1 MKKLLCLIILLFSFI
16 RSEAQSDH
24 ICPHEKLYVH
34 TDRANYERG
43 DTVRFRAYLMDTRRE
58 ATAYSR
64 YVYAELLAD
73 SQVIS
78 REMVKDDHGVFSGYL
93 SLGDTLRSG
102 NYTLRFYTRYLS
114 SLPAPR
120 YFYRQIIVGGRPFQD
135 YRKESVARMAA
146 SYHVSFFPEGGR
158 LPSGCV
164 SRVAFKALS
173 PDGLGTDVQGFV
185 VNQRGDT
192 VTTLR
197 SVHRGMGFFNLEPV
211 SGDSYT
217 AVCRNREGMEL
228 RFALPEVDPAS
239 AVSLRVDVR
248 KDDFLVRL
256 NSGVSLSPGHSLR
269 VEYRDSILL
278 HAAFSGSRPLRL
290 PRSPLPPGVLRFV
303 LLDGS
308 GVPISGRTAFNQS
321 PSVRADVDFS
331 ARLKEEKGRSFWDVS
346 LGLRDSSGEPLGG
359 TLSVSVT
366 DDRYALQ
373 DTTVNILSSFLL
385 SSDLQGYVEAPSFY
399 FSGDDSRTSYL
410 LDLLMLTQGWVKYSL
425 VPDYGS
431 FPVERSQCVSG
442 KVVSE
447 YSEKKCIA
455 DAVVTLFSF
464 DKKIMRQTT
473 SDASGCFRFDSL
485 SFPRGTHFL
494 LQARKKKGGTDVAL
508 LVDRDSVPSVHS
520 SLPVYADWFRAE
532 MDEPVVSEQS
542 DNDPSPTSANV
553 FQRSST
559 APFSME
565 QYLDEVV
572 VSTKKIEKKKRYAIE
587 SLMAHSDW
595 NKTYHVDEMTLSPYS
610 SVKDLL
616 LHTPG
621 IGWAINPDTREEHY
635 FILRYRQSGIISK
648 PPPPALLLVDGLE
661 SSYSE
666 LMGIP
671 VSMIESVELVKDAAQ
686 MAYIGSKASN
696 GAILISTKSGL
707 GAVGEKA
714 SNFRVIRPM
723 GYQVKR
729 EFYSPFYPVAH
740 GVINNGRNSYKTI
753 YWSPTFQ
760 LNKAASHLKFG
771 NPEQSQLTLVVQG
784 VASNGKLIN
793 LIQTLSKE

>member
-1 MKKLLCLIILLFSFI
+1 M
-16 RSEAQSDH
+16 
-24 ICPHEKLYVH
+24 
-34 TDRANYERG
+34 
-43 DTVRFRAYLMDTRRE
+43 
-58 ATAYSR
+58 
-64 YVYAELLAD
+64 
-73 SQVIS
+73 
-78 REMVKDDHGVFSGYL
+78 
-93 SLGDTLRSG
+93 GDTLRSG
-102 NYTLRFYTRYLS
+102 NYTLRFYTRHLS

-135 YRKESVARMAA
+135 YRKESVTRMAA
-146 SYHVSFFPEGGR
+146 SYRVSFFPEGGR

-228 RFALPEVDPAS
+228 RFPLPPADPS

-256 NSGVSLSPGHSLR
+256 HSGVSPSPGHSLR

-290 PRSPLPPGVLRFV
+290 LRSPLPPGVLRFV

-399 FSGDDSRTSYL
+399 FSSDDSRTSYL

-425 VPDYGS
+425 VPDYGF

-447 YSEKKCIA
+447 YSEKKCIV

-542 DNDPSPTSANV
+542 GNDPSPTSANV
-553 FQRSST
+553 FQRPST

-610 SVKDLL
+610 STKDLL
-616 LHTPG
+616 INTPG
-621 IGWAINPDTREEHY
+621 VGWAVDSNSGDFFYITR
-635 FILRYRQSGIISK
+635 LRAGRSST
-648 PPPPALLLVDGLE
+648 PPPALLMVDGLE
-661 SSYSE
+661 TSYSE
-666 LMGIP
+666 LVGIP
-671 VSMIESVELVKDAAQ
+671 VSIVESIELVKDAAQ

-707 GAVGEKA
+707 GTVGKKA
-714 SNFRVIRPM
+714 SNFRIIRPI

-729 EFYSPFYPVAH
+729 ESYSPSYPVVYGA
-740 GVINNGRNSYKTI
+740 INNGGNSFRTI
-753 YWSPTFQ
+753 YWSPD
-760 LNKAASHLKFG
+760 LLLDKAASHLEFD
-771 NPEQSQLTLVVQG
+771 NPKQGRLTLVVQG
-784 VASNGKLIN
+784 ITPDGKLIN
-793 LIQTLSKE
+793 LTRTLGNE

>member
-1 MKKLLCLIILLFSFI
+1 
-16 RSEAQSDH
+16 
-24 ICPHEKLYVH
+24 
-34 TDRANYERG
+34 
-43 DTVRFRAYLMDTRRE
+43 
-58 ATAYSR
+58 
-64 YVYAELLAD
+64 
-73 SQVIS
+73 
-78 REMVKDDHGVFSGYL
+78 MVKDDHGVFSGYL

-102 NYTLRFYTRYLS
+102 NYTLRFYTRHLS

-135 YRKESVARMAA
+135 YRKESVTRMAA

-197 SVHRGMGFFNLEPV
+197 SVHQGMGFFNLEPV

-228 RFALPEVDPAS
+228 RFPLPPADPS

-256 NSGVSLSPGHSLR
+256 NSGVSPSPGHSLR

-410 LDLLMLTQGWVKYSL
+410 LDLLMLTQGWVKYSF

-485 SFPRGTHFL
+485 SFPRGTHFI

-542 DNDPSPTSANV
+542 GNDPSPTSANV

-559 APFSME
+559 VPFSME

-610 SVKDLL
+610 STKDLL
-616 LHTPG
+616 INTPG
-621 IGWAINPDTREEHY
+621 VGWAVDSNSGDFFYITR
-635 FILRYRQSGIISK
+635 LRAGRSST
-648 PPPPALLLVDGLE
+648 PPPALLMVDGLE
-661 SSYSE
+661 TSYSE
-666 LMGIP
+666 LVGIP
-671 VSMIESVELVKDAAQ
+671 VSIVESIELVKDAAQ

-707 GAVGEKA
+707 GTVGKKA
-714 SNFRVIRPM
+714 SNFRIIRPI

-729 EFYSPFYPVAH
+729 ESYSPSYPVVYGA
-740 GVINNGRNSYKTI
+740 INNGGNSFRTI
-753 YWSPTFQ
+753 YWSPD
-760 LNKAASHLKFG
+760 LLLDKAASHLEFG
-771 NPEQSQLTLVVQG
+771 NPKQGRLTLVVQG
-784 VASNGKLIN
+784 ITPDGKLIN
-793 LIQTLSKE
+793 LTRTLGNE

>member
-24 ICPHEKLYVH
+24 ICPREKLYVH

-102 NYTLRFYTRYLS
+102 NYTLRFYTRHLS

-135 YRKESVARMAA
+135 YRKESVTRMAA
-146 SYHVSFFPEGGR
+146 SYRVSFFPEGGR

-197 SVHRGMGFFNLEPV
+197 SVHRGMGFFNFEPV

-228 RFALPEVDPAS
+228 RFPLPPADPS

-256 NSGVSLSPGHSLR
+256 NSGVSPSPGHSLR

-410 LDLLMLTQGWVKYSL
+410 LDLLMLTQGWVKYRL

-455 DAVVTLFSF
+455 DAVITLFSF

-485 SFPRGTHFL
+485 SFPRGTHFI

-532 MDEPVVSEQS
+532 MDEPVVPEQS
-542 DNDPSPTSANV
+542 DKGDSSTSANV

-572 VSTKKIEKKKRYAIE
+572 VSTKKIKKKKRYAIE

-610 SVKDLL
+610 STKDLL
-616 LHTPG
+616 INTPG
-621 IGWAINPDTREEHY
+621 VGWAVDSNSGDFFYITR
-635 FILRYRQSGIISK
+635 LRAGGSST
-648 PPPPALLLVDGLE
+648 PPPALLMVDGLE
-661 SSYSE
+661 TSYSE
-666 LMGIP
+666 LVGIP
-671 VSMIESVELVKDAAQ
+671 VSIVESIELVKDAAQ

-707 GAVGEKA
+707 GTVGKKA
-714 SNFRVIRPM
+714 SNFRIIRPI

-729 EFYSPFYPVAH
+729 ESYSPSYPVVYGA
-740 GVINNGRNSYKTI
+740 INNGGNSFRTI
-753 YWSPTFQ
+753 YWSPD
-760 LNKAASHLKFG
+760 LLLDKAASHLEFG
-771 NPEQSQLTLVVQG
+771 NPKQGRLTLVVQG
-784 VASNGKLIN
+784 ITPDGKLIN
-793 LIQTLSKE
+793 LTRTLGNE

>member
-1 MKKLLCLIILLFSFI
+1 
-16 RSEAQSDH
+16 
-24 ICPHEKLYVH
+24 
-34 TDRANYERG
+34 
-43 DTVRFRAYLMDTRRE
+43 MDTRRE

-102 NYTLRFYTRYLS
+102 NYTLRFYTRHLS

-135 YRKESVARMAA
+135 YRKESVTRMAA

-228 RFALPEVDPAS
+228 RFPLPPADPS

-290 PRSPLPPGVLRFV
+290 LRSPLPPGVLRFV

-308 GVPISGRTAFNQS
+308 GVPISGRTAFNQG

-425 VPDYGS
+425 VPDYGF

-485 SFPRGTHFL
+485 SFPRGTHFI
-494 LQARKKKGGTDVAL
+494 LQARKKKGGTDVVL

-542 DNDPSPTSANV
+542 GNDPSPTSANV
-553 FQRSST
+553 FQRPST

-610 SVKDLL
+610 STKDLL
-616 LHTPG
+616 INTPG
-621 IGWAINPDTREEHY
+621 VGWAVDSNSGDFFYITR
-635 FILRYRQSGIISK
+635 LRAGRSST
-648 PPPPALLLVDGLE
+648 PPPALLMVDGLE
-661 SSYSE
+661 TSYSE
-666 LMGIP
+666 LVGIP
-671 VSMIESVELVKDAAQ
+671 VSIVESIELVKDAAQ

-707 GAVGEKA
+707 GTVGKKA
-714 SNFRVIRPM
+714 SNFRIIRPI

-729 EFYSPFYPVAH
+729 ESYSPSYPVVYGA
-740 GVINNGRNSYKTI
+740 INNGGNSFRTI
-753 YWSPTFQ
+753 YWSPD
-760 LNKAASHLKFG
+760 LLLDKAASHLEFG
-771 NPEQSQLTLVVQG
+771 NPKQGRLTLVVQG
-784 VASNGKLIN
+784 ITPDGKLIN
-793 LIQTLSKE
+793 LTRTLGNE

>member
-135 YRKESVARMAA
+135 YRKESVTRMAA

-228 RFALPEVDPAS
+228 RFPLPPADPS

-278 HAAFSGSRPLRL
+278 HAAFSGSRPLRFL
-290 PRSPLPPGVLRFV
+290 RSPLPPGVLRFV

-346 LGLRDSSGEPLGG
+346 LGLRDSLGEPLGG

-373 DTTVNILSSFLL
+373 DTTVNILSAFLL

-399 FSGDDSRTSYL
+399 FSSDDSRTSYL

-425 VPDYGS
+425 VPDRGS

-447 YSEKKCIA
+447 YSERS
-455 DAVVTLFSF
+455 VSL
-464 DKKIMRQTT
+464 MRL
-473 SDASGCFRFDSL
+473 SLYSL
-485 SFPRGTHFL
+485 SIKRLCVRRRVMLRAVSVSTVFPSPGVRISFFRRVRKREVQMWRCWSIGIPFL
-494 LQARKKKGGTDVAL
+494 LYIL
-508 LVDRDSVPSVHS
+508 LFPFMRIGFVQRWMNRLFPNN
-520 SLPVYADWFRAE
+520 PVMILLR
-532 MDEPVVSEQS
+532 PVRMCF
-542 DNDPSPTSANV
+542 N
-553 FQRSST
+553 
-559 APFSME
+559 
-565 QYLDEVV
+565 
-572 VSTKKIEKKKRYAIE
+572 
-587 SLMAHSDW
+587 
-595 NKTYHVDEMTLSPYS
+595 
-610 SVKDLL
+610 DLL
-616 LHTPG
+616 
-621 IGWAINPDTREEHY
+621 
-635 FILRYRQSGIISK
+635 
-648 PPPPALLLVDGLE
+648 PPLFPW
-661 SSYSE
+661 
-666 LMGIP
+666 
-671 VSMIESVELVKDAAQ
+671 
-686 MAYIGSKASN
+686 SN
-696 GAILISTKSGL
+696 I
-707 GAVGEKA
+707 
-714 SNFRVIRPM
+714 
-723 GYQVKR
+723 
-729 EFYSPFYPVAH
+729 
-740 GVINNGRNSYKTI
+740 
-753 YWSPTFQ
+753 
-760 LNKAASHLKFG
+760 
-771 NPEQSQLTLVVQG
+771 
-784 VASNGKLIN
+784 
-793 LIQTLSKE
+793 

>member
-1 MKKLLCLIILLFSFI
+1 
-16 RSEAQSDH
+16 
-24 ICPHEKLYVH
+24 
-34 TDRANYERG
+34 
-43 DTVRFRAYLMDTRRE
+43 MDTRRE

-102 NYTLRFYTRYLS
+102 NYTLRFYTRHLS

-135 YRKESVARMAA
+135 YRKESVTRMAA

-164 SRVAFKALS
+164 SRVGFKALS

-228 RFALPEVDPAS
+228 RFPLPPADPS

-256 NSGVSLSPGHSLR
+256 NSGVSPSPGHSLR

-455 DAVVTLFSF
+455 DAVITLFSF

-485 SFPRGTHFL
+485 SFPRGTHFI

-532 MDEPVVSEQS
+532 MDEPVVPEQS
-542 DNDPSPTSANV
+542 DKGDSPTSANV

-559 APFSME
+559 VPFSME

-572 VSTKKIEKKKRYAIE
+572 VSTKKIKKKKRYAIE

-610 SVKDLL
+610 STKDLL
-616 LHTPG
+616 INTPG
-621 IGWAINPDTREEHY
+621 VGWAVDSNSGDFFYITR
-635 FILRYRQSGIISK
+635 LRAGGSST
-648 PPPPALLLVDGLE
+648 PPPALLMVDGLE
-661 SSYSE
+661 TSYSE
-666 LMGIP
+666 LVGIP
-671 VSMIESVELVKDAAQ
+671 VSIVESIELVKDAAQ

-707 GAVGEKA
+707 GTVGKKA
-714 SNFRVIRPM
+714 SNFRIIRPI

-729 EFYSPFYPVAH
+729 ESYSPSYPVVYGA
-740 GVINNGRNSYKTI
+740 INNGGNSFRTI
-753 YWSPTFQ
+753 YWSPD
-760 LNKAASHLKFG
+760 LLLDKAASHLEFG
-771 NPEQSQLTLVVQG
+771 NPKQGRLTLVVQG
-784 VASNGKLIN
+784 ITPDGKLIN
-793 LIQTLSKE
+793 LTRTLGNE

>member
-102 NYTLRFYTRYLS
+102 NYTLRFYTRHLS

-256 NSGVSLSPGHSLR
+256 NSGVSPSPGHSLR

-455 DAVVTLFSF
+455 DAVITLFSF

-485 SFPRGTHFL
+485 SFPRGTHFI

-542 DNDPSPTSANV
+542 GNDPSPTSANV

-559 APFSME
+559 VPFSME

-572 VSTKKIEKKKRYAIE
+572 VSTKKIEKKKQYAIE

>member
-1 MKKLLCLIILLFSFI
+1 MKKLLCLIIILFSFI
-16 RSEAQSDH
+16 RSEDQSEH

-102 NYTLRFYTRYLS
+102 NYTLRFYTRHLS

-135 YRKESVARMAA
+135 YRKESVTRMAA

-228 RFALPEVDPAS
+228 RFPLPPADPS

-308 GVPISGRTAFNQS
+308 GVPISGRTAFNQG

-410 LDLLMLTQGWVKYSL
+410 LDLLMLTQGWVKYSF

-485 SFPRGTHFL
+485 SFPRGTHFI

-542 DNDPSPTSANV
+542 GNDPSPTSANV

-610 SVKDLL
+610 STKDLL
-616 LHTPG
+616 INTPG
-621 IGWAINPDTREEHY
+621 VGWAVDSNSGDFFYITR
-635 FILRYRQSGIISK
+635 LRAGGSST
-648 PPPPALLLVDGLE
+648 PPPALLMVDGLE
-661 SSYSE
+661 TSYSE
-666 LMGIP
+666 LVGIP
-671 VSMIESVELVKDAAQ
+671 VSIVESIELVKDAAQ

-707 GAVGEKA
+707 GTVGKKA
-714 SNFRVIRPM
+714 SNFRIIRPI

-729 EFYSPFYPVAH
+729 ESYSPSYPVVYGA
-740 GVINNGRNSYKTI
+740 INNGGNSFRTL
-753 YWSPTFQ
+753 YWSPD
-760 LNKAASHLKFG
+760 LLLDKAASHLEFG
-771 NPEQSQLTLVVQG
+771 NPKQGRLTLVVQG
-784 VASNGKLIN
+784 ITPDGKLIN
-793 LIQTLSKE
+793 LTRTLGNE

>member
-1 MKKLLCLIILLFSFI
+1 
-16 RSEAQSDH
+16 
-24 ICPHEKLYVH
+24 
-34 TDRANYERG
+34 
-43 DTVRFRAYLMDTRRE
+43 
-58 ATAYSR
+58 
-64 YVYAELLAD
+64 
-73 SQVIS
+73 
-78 REMVKDDHGVFSGYL
+78 MVKDDHGVFSGYL

-102 NYTLRFYTRYLS
+102 NYTLRFYTRHLS

-120 YFYRQIIVGGRPFQD
+120 YFYRQIIVGGRSFQD
-135 YRKESVARMAA
+135 YRKESVTRMAA

-217 AVCRNREGMEL
+217 AVCRNHEGMEL
-228 RFALPEVDPAS
+228 RFPLPPADPS

-256 NSGVSLSPGHSLR
+256 NSGVSPSPGHSLR

-425 VPDYGS
+425 VPDYGF

-447 YSEKKCIA
+447 YSEKKCIV

-542 DNDPSPTSANV
+542 GNDPSPTSANV
-553 FQRSST
+553 FQRPST

-572 VSTKKIEKKKRYAIE
+572 VSTKKIEKKKQYAIE

-610 SVKDLL
+610 STKDLL
-616 LHTPG
+616 INTPG
-621 IGWAINPDTREEHY
+621 VGWAVDSNSGDFFYITR
-635 FILRYRQSGIISK
+635 LRAGRSST
-648 PPPPALLLVDGLE
+648 PPPALLMVDGLE
-661 SSYSE
+661 TSYSE
-666 LMGIP
+666 LVGIP
-671 VSMIESVELVKDAAQ
+671 VSIVESIELVKDAAQ

-707 GAVGEKA
+707 GTVGKKA
-714 SNFRVIRPM
+714 SNFRIIRPI

-729 EFYSPFYPVAH
+729 ESYSPSYPVVYGA
-740 GVINNGRNSYKTI
+740 INNGGNSFRTI
-753 YWSPTFQ
+753 YWSPA
-760 LNKAASHLKFG
+760 LLLDKAASHLEFG
-771 NPEQSQLTLVVQG
+771 NPKQGRLTLVVQG
-784 VASNGKLIN
+784 ITPDGKLIN
-793 LIQTLSKE
+793 LTRTLGNE

>member
-1 MKKLLCLIILLFSFI
+1 M
-16 RSEAQSDH
+16 
-24 ICPHEKLYVH
+24 
-34 TDRANYERG
+34 
-43 DTVRFRAYLMDTRRE
+43 
-58 ATAYSR
+58 
-64 YVYAELLAD
+64 
-73 SQVIS
+73 
-78 REMVKDDHGVFSGYL
+78 
-93 SLGDTLRSG
+93 GDTLRSG
-102 NYTLRFYTRYLS
+102 NYTLRFYTRHLS

-135 YRKESVARMAA
+135 YRKESVTRMAA

-228 RFALPEVDPAS
+228 RFPLPPADPS

-256 NSGVSLSPGHSLR
+256 NSGVSPSPGHSLR

-464 DKKIMRQTT
+464 DKKIMCQTT

-494 LQARKKKGGTDVAL
+494 LQARKKKGGGSAKSIILFL
-508 LVDRDSVPSVHS
+508 LVGIIALIQLKITRKREVQMWRCWSIGIPFLLYILLFPFMRIGFVQRWMNRLFPNNPTMI
-520 SLPVYADWFRAE
+520 LLRPVRMCF
-532 MDEPVVSEQS
+532 
-542 DNDPSPTSANV
+542 N
-553 FQRSST
+553 
-559 APFSME
+559 
-565 QYLDEVV
+565 
-572 VSTKKIEKKKRYAIE
+572 
-587 SLMAHSDW
+587 
-595 NKTYHVDEMTLSPYS
+595 
-610 SVKDLL
+610 DLL
-616 LHTPG
+616 
-621 IGWAINPDTREEHY
+621 
-635 FILRYRQSGIISK
+635 
-648 PPPPALLLVDGLE
+648 PPLFPW
-661 SSYSE
+661 
-666 LMGIP
+666 
-671 VSMIESVELVKDAAQ
+671 
-686 MAYIGSKASN
+686 SN
-696 GAILISTKSGL
+696 I
-707 GAVGEKA
+707 
-714 SNFRVIRPM
+714 
-723 GYQVKR
+723 
-729 EFYSPFYPVAH
+729 
-740 GVINNGRNSYKTI
+740 
-753 YWSPTFQ
+753 
-760 LNKAASHLKFG
+760 
-771 NPEQSQLTLVVQG
+771 
-784 VASNGKLIN
+784 
-793 LIQTLSKE
+793 

>member
-1 MKKLLCLIILLFSFI
+1 
-16 RSEAQSDH
+16 
-24 ICPHEKLYVH
+24 
-34 TDRANYERG
+34 
-43 DTVRFRAYLMDTRRE
+43 
-58 ATAYSR
+58 
-64 YVYAELLAD
+64 
-73 SQVIS
+73 
-78 REMVKDDHGVFSGYL
+78 MVKDDHGVFSGYL

-135 YRKESVARMAA
+135 YRKESVTRMAA

-228 RFALPEVDPAS
+228 RFPLPPADPS

-256 NSGVSLSPGHSLR
+256 NSGVSPSPGHSLR

-410 LDLLMLTQGWVKYSL
+410 LDLLMLTQGWVKYSF

-485 SFPRGTHFL
+485 SFPRGTHFI

-542 DNDPSPTSANV
+542 GNDPSPTSANV

-572 VSTKKIEKKKRYAIE
+572 VSTKKIKKKKRYAIE

-610 SVKDLL
+610 STKDLL
-616 LHTPG
+616 INTPG
-621 IGWAINPDTREEHY
+621 VGWAVDSNSGDFFYITR
-635 FILRYRQSGIISK
+635 LRAGRSST
-648 PPPPALLLVDGLE
+648 PPPALLMVDGLE
-661 SSYSE
+661 TSYSE
-666 LMGIP
+666 LVGIP
-671 VSMIESVELVKDAAQ
+671 VSIVESIELVKDAAQ

-707 GAVGEKA
+707 GTVGKKA
-714 SNFRVIRPM
+714 SNFRIIRPI

-729 EFYSPFYPVAH
+729 ESYSPSYPVVYGA
-740 GVINNGRNSYKTI
+740 INNGGNSFRTI
-753 YWSPTFQ
+753 YWSPD
-760 LNKAASHLKFG
+760 LLLDKAASHLEFG
-771 NPEQSQLTLVVQG
+771 NPKQGRLTLVVQG
-784 VASNGKLIN
+784 ITPDGKLIN
-793 LIQTLSKE
+793 LTRTLGNE

>member
-1 MKKLLCLIILLFSFI
+1 MKELLILIALFFSFI
-16 RSEAQSDH
+16 RLSAQSDS
-24 ICPHEKLYVH
+24 IWPHEKLYVH

-43 DTVRFRAYLMDTRRE
+43 DTVRFRAYLMDTRLE

-78 REMVKDDHGVFSGYL
+78 REMVKDDHGVFSGYI

-102 NYTLRFYTRYLS
+102 NYTLRFYTRHLS
-114 SLPAPR
+114 SLPDLR

-135 YRKESVARMAA
+135 YRKESVTRMAA
-146 SYHVSFFPEGGR
+146 SYHVSFFPEGGH

-173 PDGLGTDVQGFV
+173 SDGLGTDVQGFV
-185 VNQRGDT
+185 LNQRGDT
-192 VTTLR
+192 VTTLS
-197 SVHRGMGFFNLEPV
+197 SVHRGMGFFNLEPIPD
-211 SGDSYT
+211 DSYT
-217 AVCRNREGMEL
+217 AVCRNREGKEL
-228 RFALPEVDPAS
+228 RFALPKVEPAS
-239 AVSLRVDVR
+239 AVALRVDIR
-248 KDDFLVRL
+248 KDDFWVRL
-256 NSGVSLSPGHSLR
+256 NSGTVVSSGYSLR
-269 VEYRDSILL
+269 VEYRDSVLL
-278 HAAFSGSRPLRL
+278 HAAFSGSTPLRV

-399 FSGDDSRTSYL
+399 FSSDDSRTSYL

-425 VPDYGS
+425 VPDYGF

-485 SFPRGTHFL
+485 SFPRGTHFI

-610 SVKDLL
+610 STKDLL
-616 LHTPG
+616 INTPG
-621 IGWAINPDTREEHY
+621 VGWAVDSNSGDFFYITR
-635 FILRYRQSGIISK
+635 LRAGRSST
-648 PPPPALLLVDGLE
+648 PPPALLMVDGLE
-661 SSYSE
+661 TSYSE
-666 LMGIP
+666 LVGIP
-671 VSMIESVELVKDAAQ
+671 VSIVESIELVKDAAQ

-707 GAVGEKA
+707 GTVGKKA
-714 SNFRVIRPM
+714 SNFRIIRPI

-729 EFYSPFYPVAH
+729 ESYSPSYPVVYGA
-740 GVINNGRNSYKTI
+740 INNGGNSFRTI
-753 YWSPTFQ
+753 YWSPD
-760 LNKAASHLKFG
+760 LLLDKAASHLEFG
-771 NPEQSQLTLVVQG
+771 NPKQGRLTLVVQG
-784 VASNGKLIN
+784 ITPDGKLIN
-793 LIQTLSKE
+793 LTRTLGNE

>member
-1 MKKLLCLIILLFSFI
+1 
-16 RSEAQSDH
+16 
-24 ICPHEKLYVH
+24 
-34 TDRANYERG
+34 
-43 DTVRFRAYLMDTRRE
+43 MDTRRE

-102 NYTLRFYTRYLS
+102 NYTLRFYTRHLS

-135 YRKESVARMAA
+135 YRKESVTRMAA

-228 RFALPEVDPAS
+228 RFPLPPADPS

-485 SFPRGTHFL
+485 SFPRGTHFI

-610 SVKDLL
+610 STKDLL
-616 LHTPG
+616 INTPG
-621 IGWAINPDTREEHY
+621 VGWAVDSNSGDFFYITR
-635 FILRYRQSGIISK
+635 LRAGRSST
-648 PPPPALLLVDGLE
+648 PPPALLMVDGLE
-661 SSYSE
+661 TSYSE
-666 LMGIP
+666 LVGIP
-671 VSMIESVELVKDAAQ
+671 VSIVESIELVKDAAQ

-707 GAVGEKA
+707 GTVGKKA
-714 SNFRVIRPM
+714 SNFRIIRPI

-729 EFYSPFYPVAH
+729 ESYSPSYPVVYGA
-740 GVINNGRNSYKTI
+740 INNGGNSFRTI
-753 YWSPTFQ
+753 YWSPD
-760 LNKAASHLKFG
+760 LLLDKAASHLEFG
-771 NPEQSQLTLVVQG
+771 NPKQGRLTLVVQG
-784 VASNGKLIN
+784 ITPDGKLIN
-793 LIQTLSKE
+793 LTRTLGNE

>member
-24 ICPHEKLYVH
+24 IWPHEKLYVH

-64 YVYAELLAD
+64 YVYADLLAD

-102 NYTLRFYTRYLS
+102 NYTLRFYTRHLS

-135 YRKESVARMAA
+135 YRKESVTRMAA

-228 RFALPEVDPAS
+228 RFPLPPADPS

-256 NSGVSLSPGHSLR
+256 NSGVSLSPGYSLR

-346 LGLRDSSGEPLGG
+346 LGLRDSSGEPLSG

-373 DTTVNILSSFLL
+373 DITVNILSSFLL

-431 FPVERSQCVSG
+431 FPVERSQCISG

-485 SFPRGTHFL
+485 SFPRGTHFI

-542 DNDPSPTSANV
+542 GNDPSPTSANV
-553 FQRSST
+553 FQHSST
-559 APFSME
+559 DSFSME

-610 SVKDLL
+610 STKDLL
-616 LHTPG
+616 INTPG
-621 IGWAINPDTREEHY
+621 VGWVVDSNSGEEFFYITRIRTGMSDTP
-635 FILRYRQSGIISK
+635 F
-648 PPPPALLLVDGLE
+648 PALLMVDGLE
-661 SSYSE
+661 TSYSE
-666 LMGIP
+666 LVGIP
-671 VSMIESVELVKDAAQ
+671 VSIVESVELVKDAAQ

-707 GAVGEKA
+707 GTVGKKA
-714 SNFRVIRPM
+714 SNFRIIRPM

-729 EFYSPFYPVAH
+729 ESYSPSYPIVHSA
-740 GVINNGRNSYKTI
+740 INDGGNSFRTI
-753 YWSPTFQ
+753 YWSPD
-760 LNKAASHLKFG
+760 LLLDKAVSHLEFG
-771 NPEQSQLTLVVQG
+771 NPKQGRLTLVVQG
-784 VASNGKLIN
+784 ITSDGKLIN
-793 LIQTLSKE
+793 LTRTLGHE

>member
-1 MKKLLCLIILLFSFI
+1 MITVSF
-16 RSEAQSDH
+16 
-24 ICPHEKLYVH
+24 P
-34 TDRANYERG
+34 
-43 DTVRFRAYLMDTRRE
+43 
-58 ATAYSR
+58 
-64 YVYAELLAD
+64 
-73 SQVIS
+73 
-78 REMVKDDHGVFSGYL
+78 GYL

-135 YRKESVARMAA
+135 YRKESVTRMAA

-164 SRVAFKALS
+164 SRIAFKALS

-228 RFALPEVDPAS
+228 RFPLPPADPS

-290 PRSPLPPGVLRFV
+290 LRSPLPPGVLRFV

-399 FSGDDSRTSYL
+399 FSSDDSRTSYL

-425 VPDYGS
+425 VPDRGS

-485 SFPRGTHFL
+485 SFPRGTHFI

-542 DNDPSPTSANV
+542 GNDPSPTSANV
-553 FQRSST
+553 FQRPST

-610 SVKDLL
+610 STKDLL
-616 LHTPG
+616 INTPG
-621 IGWAINPDTREEHY
+621 VGWAVDSNSGDFFYITR
-635 FILRYRQSGIISK
+635 LRAGRSST
-648 PPPPALLLVDGLE
+648 PPPALLMVDGLE
-661 SSYSE
+661 TSYSE
-666 LMGIP
+666 LVGIP
-671 VSMIESVELVKDAAQ
+671 VSIVESIELVKDAAQ

-707 GAVGEKA
+707 GTVGKKA
-714 SNFRVIRPM
+714 SNFRIIRPI

-729 EFYSPFYPVAH
+729 ESYSPSYPVVYGA
-740 GVINNGRNSYKTI
+740 INNGGNSFRTI
-753 YWSPTFQ
+753 YWSPD
-760 LNKAASHLKFG
+760 LLLDKAASHLEFG
-771 NPEQSQLTLVVQG
+771 NPKQGRLTLVVQG
-784 VASNGKLIN
+784 ITPDGKLIN
-793 LIQTLSKE
+793 LTRTLGNE

>member
-1 MKKLLCLIILLFSFI
+1 
-16 RSEAQSDH
+16 
-24 ICPHEKLYVH
+24 
-34 TDRANYERG
+34 
-43 DTVRFRAYLMDTRRE
+43 
-58 ATAYSR
+58 
-64 YVYAELLAD
+64 
-73 SQVIS
+73 
-78 REMVKDDHGVFSGYL
+78 MVKDDHGVFSGYL

-102 NYTLRFYTRYLS
+102 NYTLRFYTRHLS

-135 YRKESVARMAA
+135 YRKESVTRMAA

-217 AVCRNREGMEL
+217 AVCRNREAMEL
-228 RFALPEVDPAS
+228 RFPLPPADPS

-256 NSGVSLSPGHSLR
+256 NSGVSPSPGHSLR

-308 GVPISGRTAFNQS
+308 GVPISGRTAFNQG

-425 VPDYGS
+425 VPDYGF

-447 YSEKKCIA
+447 YSEKKCIV

-485 SFPRGTHFL
+485 SFPRGTHFI

-542 DNDPSPTSANV
+542 GNDPSPTSANV

-610 SVKDLL
+610 STKDLL
-616 LHTPG
+616 INTPG
-621 IGWAINPDTREEHY
+621 VGWAVDSNSGDFFYITR
-635 FILRYRQSGIISK
+635 LRAGRSST
-648 PPPPALLLVDGLE
+648 PPPALLMVDGLE
-661 SSYSE
+661 TSYSE
-666 LMGIP
+666 LVGIP
-671 VSMIESVELVKDAAQ
+671 VSIVESIELVKDAAQ

-707 GAVGEKA
+707 GTVGKKA
-714 SNFRVIRPM
+714 SNFRIIRPI

-729 EFYSPFYPVAH
+729 ESYSPSYPVVYGA
-740 GVINNGRNSYKTI
+740 INNGGNSFRTI
-753 YWSPTFQ
+753 YWSPD
-760 LNKAASHLKFG
+760 LLLDKAASHLEFG
-771 NPEQSQLTLVVQG
+771 NPKQGRLTLVVQG
-784 VASNGKLIN
+784 ITPDGKLIN
-793 LIQTLSKE
+793 LTRTLGNE

>member
-102 NYTLRFYTRYLS
+102 NYTLRFYTRHLS

-135 YRKESVARMAA
+135 YRKESVTRMAA

-228 RFALPEVDPAS
+228 RFPLPPADPS

-308 GVPISGRTAFNQS
+308 GVPISGRTAFNQG

-410 LDLLMLTQGWVKYSL
+410 LDLLMLTQGWVKYSF

-442 KVVSE
+442 KVVSNIRKR
-447 YSEKKCIA
+447 S
-455 DAVVTLFSF
+455 VSL
-464 DKKIMRQTT
+464 MRL
-473 SDASGCFRFDSL
+473 SLYSL
-485 SFPRGTHFL
+485 SIKRLCVRRRVMLRAVSVSTVFPSPGVRISFFRRVRKREVQMWRCWSIGIPFL
-494 LQARKKKGGTDVAL
+494 LYIL
-508 LVDRDSVPSVHS
+508 LFPFMRIGFVQRWMNRLFPNNPTRVI
-520 SLPVYADWFRAE
+520 FRQVR
-532 MDEPVVSEQS
+532 MCF
-542 DNDPSPTSANV
+542 N
-553 FQRSST
+553 
-559 APFSME
+559 
-565 QYLDEVV
+565 
-572 VSTKKIEKKKRYAIE
+572 
-587 SLMAHSDW
+587 
-595 NKTYHVDEMTLSPYS
+595 
-610 SVKDLL
+610 DLL
-616 LHTPG
+616 
-621 IGWAINPDTREEHY
+621 
-635 FILRYRQSGIISK
+635 
-648 PPPPALLLVDGLE
+648 PPLFPW
-661 SSYSE
+661 
-666 LMGIP
+666 
-671 VSMIESVELVKDAAQ
+671 
-686 MAYIGSKASN
+686 SN
-696 GAILISTKSGL
+696 I
-707 GAVGEKA
+707 
-714 SNFRVIRPM
+714 
-723 GYQVKR
+723 
-729 EFYSPFYPVAH
+729 
-740 GVINNGRNSYKTI
+740 
-753 YWSPTFQ
+753 
-760 LNKAASHLKFG
+760 
-771 NPEQSQLTLVVQG
+771 
-784 VASNGKLIN
+784 
-793 LIQTLSKE
+793 

>member
-102 NYTLRFYTRYLS
+102 NYTLRFYTRHLS

-135 YRKESVARMAA
+135 YRKESVTRMAA

-228 RFALPEVDPAS
+228 RFPLPPADPS

-256 NSGVSLSPGHSLR
+256 NSGVSPSPGHSLR

-410 LDLLMLTQGWVKYSL
+410 LDLLMLTQGWVKYSF

-485 SFPRGTHFL
+485 SFPRGTHFI

-542 DNDPSPTSANV
+542 GNDPSPTSANV

-559 APFSME
+559 VPFSME

-572 VSTKKIEKKKRYAIE
+572 VSTKKIEKKKQYAIE

-610 SVKDLL
+610 STKDLL
-616 LHTPG
+616 INTPG
-621 IGWAINPDTREEHY
+621 VGWAVDSNSGDFFYITR
-635 FILRYRQSGIISK
+635 LRAGRSST
-648 PPPPALLLVDGLE
+648 PPPALLMVDGLE
-661 SSYSE
+661 TSYSE
-666 LMGIP
+666 LVGIP
-671 VSMIESVELVKDAAQ
+671 VSIVESIELVKDAAQ

-707 GAVGEKA
+707 GTVGKKA
-714 SNFRVIRPM
+714 SNFRIIRPI

-729 EFYSPFYPVAH
+729 ESYSPSYPVVYGA
-740 GVINNGRNSYKTI
+740 INNGGNSFRTI
-753 YWSPTFQ
+753 YWSPD
-760 LNKAASHLKFG
+760 LLLDKAASHLEFG
-771 NPEQSQLTLVVQG
+771 NPKQGRLTLVVQG
-784 VASNGKLIN
+784 ITPDGKLIN
-793 LIQTLSKE
+793 LTRTLGNE

>member
-1 MKKLLCLIILLFSFI
+1 
-16 RSEAQSDH
+16 
-24 ICPHEKLYVH
+24 
-34 TDRANYERG
+34 
-43 DTVRFRAYLMDTRRE
+43 
-58 ATAYSR
+58 
-64 YVYAELLAD
+64 
-73 SQVIS
+73 
-78 REMVKDDHGVFSGYL
+78 MVKDDHGVFSGYL

-135 YRKESVARMAA
+135 YRKESVTRMAA

-228 RFALPEVDPAS
+228 RFPLPPADPS

-425 VPDYGS
+425 VPDYGF

-485 SFPRGTHFL
+485 SFPRGTHFI

-532 MDEPVVSEQS
+532 MDEPVVPEQS
-542 DNDPSPTSANV
+542 GNDPSPTSANV

-572 VSTKKIEKKKRYAIE
+572 VSTKKIKKKKRYAIE

-610 SVKDLL
+610 STKDLL
-616 LHTPG
+616 INTPG
-621 IGWAINPDTREEHY
+621 VGWAVDSNSGDFFYITR
-635 FILRYRQSGIISK
+635 LRAGGSST
-648 PPPPALLLVDGLE
+648 PPPALLMVDGLE
-661 SSYSE
+661 TSYSE
-666 LMGIP
+666 LVGIP
-671 VSMIESVELVKDAAQ
+671 VSIVESIELVKDAAQ

-707 GAVGEKA
+707 GTVGKKA
-714 SNFRVIRPM
+714 SNFRIIRPI

-729 EFYSPFYPVAH
+729 ESYSPSYPVVYGA
-740 GVINNGRNSYKTI
+740 INNGGNSFRTI
-753 YWSPTFQ
+753 YWSPD
-760 LNKAASHLKFG
+760 LLLDKAASHLEFG
-771 NPEQSQLTLVVQG
+771 NPKQGRLTLVVQG
-784 VASNGKLIN
+784 ITPDGKLIN
-793 LIQTLSKE
+793 LTRTLGNE

>member
-1 MKKLLCLIILLFSFI
+1 
-16 RSEAQSDH
+16 
-24 ICPHEKLYVH
+24 
-34 TDRANYERG
+34 
-43 DTVRFRAYLMDTRRE
+43 
-58 ATAYSR
+58 
-64 YVYAELLAD
+64 
-73 SQVIS
+73 
-78 REMVKDDHGVFSGYL
+78 MVKDDHGVFSGYL

-135 YRKESVARMAA
+135 YRKESVTRMAA

-164 SRVAFKALS
+164 SRIAFKALS

-228 RFALPEVDPAS
+228 RFPLPPADPS

-290 PRSPLPPGVLRFV
+290 LRSPLPPGVLRFV

-399 FSGDDSRTSYL
+399 FSSDDSRTSYL

-447 YSEKKCIA
+447 YSEKKCIV

-485 SFPRGTHFL
+485 SFPRGTHFI

-542 DNDPSPTSANV
+542 GNDPSPTSANV
-553 FQRSST
+553 FQRPST

-610 SVKDLL
+610 STKDLL
-616 LHTPG
+616 INTPG
-621 IGWAINPDTREEHY
+621 VGWAVDSNSGDFFYITR
-635 FILRYRQSGIISK
+635 LRAGRSST
-648 PPPPALLLVDGLE
+648 PPPALLMVDGLE
-661 SSYSE
+661 TSYSE
-666 LMGIP
+666 LVGIP
-671 VSMIESVELVKDAAQ
+671 VSIVESIELVKDAAQ

-707 GAVGEKA
+707 GTVGKKA
-714 SNFRVIRPM
+714 SNFRIIRPI

-729 EFYSPFYPVAH
+729 ESYSPSYPVVYGA
-740 GVINNGRNSYKTI
+740 INNGGNSFRTI
-753 YWSPTFQ
+753 YWSPD
-760 LNKAASHLKFG
+760 LLLDKAASHLEFG
-771 NPEQSQLTLVVQG
+771 NPKQGRLTLVVQG
-784 VASNGKLIN
+784 ITPDRKLIN
-793 LIQTLSKE
+793 LTRTLGNE

>member
-1 MKKLLCLIILLFSFI
+1 
-16 RSEAQSDH
+16 
-24 ICPHEKLYVH
+24 
-34 TDRANYERG
+34 
-43 DTVRFRAYLMDTRRE
+43 MDTRRE

-102 NYTLRFYTRYLS
+102 NYTLRFYTRHLS

-135 YRKESVARMAA
+135 YRKESVTRMAA

-228 RFALPEVDPAS
+228 RFPLPPADPS

-308 GVPISGRTAFNQS
+308 GVPISGRTAFNQG

-425 VPDYGS
+425 VPDYGF

-485 SFPRGTHFL
+485 SFPRGTHFI
-494 LQARKKKGGTDVAL
+494 LQARKKKGGTDVML

-542 DNDPSPTSANV
+542 GNDPSPTSANV
-553 FQRSST
+553 FQRPST

-610 SVKDLL
+610 STKDLL
-616 LHTPG
+616 INTPG
-621 IGWAINPDTREEHY
+621 VGWAVDSNSGDFFYITR
-635 FILRYRQSGIISK
+635 LRAGRSST
-648 PPPPALLLVDGLE
+648 PPPALLMVDGLE
-661 SSYSE
+661 TSYSE
-666 LMGIP
+666 LVGIP
-671 VSMIESVELVKDAAQ
+671 VSIVESIELVKDAAQ

-707 GAVGEKA
+707 GTVGKKA
-714 SNFRVIRPM
+714 SNFRIIRPI

-729 EFYSPFYPVAH
+729 ESYSPSYPVVYGA
-740 GVINNGRNSYKTI
+740 INNGGNSFRTI
-753 YWSPTFQ
+753 YWSPD
-760 LNKAASHLKFG
+760 LLLDKAASHLEFG
-771 NPEQSQLTLVVQG
+771 NPKQGRLTLVVQG
-784 VASNGKLIN
+784 ITPDGKLIN
-793 LIQTLSKE
+793 LTRTLGNE

>member
-1 MKKLLCLIILLFSFI
+1 
-16 RSEAQSDH
+16 
-24 ICPHEKLYVH
+24 
-34 TDRANYERG
+34 
-43 DTVRFRAYLMDTRRE
+43 MDTRRE

-102 NYTLRFYTRYLS
+102 NYTLRFYTRHLS

-135 YRKESVARMAA
+135 YRKESVTRMAA

-228 RFALPEVDPAS
+228 RFPLPPADPS

-256 NSGVSLSPGHSLR
+256 NSGVSPSPGHSLR

-464 DKKIMRQTT
+464 DKKIMCQTT

-553 FQRSST
+553 FQRPST

-610 SVKDLL
+610 STKDLL
-616 LHTPG
+616 INTPG
-621 IGWAINPDTREEHY
+621 VGWAVDSNSGDFFYITR
-635 FILRYRQSGIISK
+635 LRAGGSST
-648 PPPPALLLVDGLE
+648 PPPALLMVDGLE
-661 SSYSE
+661 TSYSE
-666 LMGIP
+666 LVGIP
-671 VSMIESVELVKDAAQ
+671 VSIVESIELVKDAAQ

-707 GAVGEKA
+707 GTVGKKA
-714 SNFRVIRPM
+714 SNFRIIRPI

-729 EFYSPFYPVAH
+729 ESYLPSYPVVYGA
-740 GVINNGRNSYKTI
+740 INNGGNSFRTI
-753 YWSPTFQ
+753 YWSPD
-760 LNKAASHLKFG
+760 LLLDKAASHLEFG
-771 NPEQSQLTLVVQG
+771 NPKQGRLTLVVQG
-784 VASNGKLIN
+784 ITPDGKLIN
-793 LIQTLSKE
+793 LTRTLGNE

>member
-1 MKKLLCLIILLFSFI
+1 
-16 RSEAQSDH
+16 
-24 ICPHEKLYVH
+24 
-34 TDRANYERG
+34 
-43 DTVRFRAYLMDTRRE
+43 MDTRHE

-102 NYTLRFYTRYLS
+102 NYTLRFYTRHLS

-135 YRKESVARMAA
+135 YRKESVTRMAA

-228 RFALPEVDPAS
+228 RFPLPPADPS

-485 SFPRGTHFL
+485 SFPRGTHFI

-542 DNDPSPTSANV
+542 GNDPSPTSANV

-610 SVKDLL
+610 STKDLL
-616 LHTPG
+616 INTPG
-621 IGWAINPDTREEHY
+621 VGWAVDSNSGDFFYITR
-635 FILRYRQSGIISK
+635 LRAGRSST
-648 PPPPALLLVDGLE
+648 PPPALLMVDGLE
-661 SSYSE
+661 TSYSE
-666 LMGIP
+666 LVGIP
-671 VSMIESVELVKDAAQ
+671 VSIVESIELVKDAAQ

-707 GAVGEKA
+707 GTVGKKA
-714 SNFRVIRPM
+714 SNFRIIRPI

-729 EFYSPFYPVAH
+729 ESYSPSYPVVYGA
-740 GVINNGRNSYKTI
+740 INNGGNSFRTI
-753 YWSPTFQ
+753 YWSPD
-760 LNKAASHLKFG
+760 LLLDKAASHLEFG
-771 NPEQSQLTLVVQG
+771 NPKQGRLTLVVQG
-784 VASNGKLIN
+784 ITPDGKLIN
-793 LIQTLSKE
+793 LTRTLGNE

>member
-1 MKKLLCLIILLFSFI
+1 
-16 RSEAQSDH
+16 
-24 ICPHEKLYVH
+24 
-34 TDRANYERG
+34 
-43 DTVRFRAYLMDTRRE
+43 MDTRHE

-135 YRKESVARMAA
+135 YRKESVTRMAA

-228 RFALPEVDPAS
+228 RFPLPPADPS

-256 NSGVSLSPGHSLR
+256 NSGVSPSPGHSLR

-425 VPDYGS
+425 VPDRGS

-485 SFPRGTHFL
+485 SFPRGTHFI

-610 SVKDLL
+610 STKDLL
-616 LHTPG
+616 INTPG
-621 IGWAINPDTREEHY
+621 VGWAVDSNSGDFFYITR
-635 FILRYRQSGIISK
+635 LRAGGSST
-648 PPPPALLLVDGLE
+648 PPPALLMVDGLE
-661 SSYSE
+661 TSYSE
-666 LMGIP
+666 LVGMP
-671 VSMIESVELVKDAAQ
+671 VSIVESIELVKDAAQ

-707 GAVGEKA
+707 GTVGKKA
-714 SNFRVIRPM
+714 SNFRIIRPI

-729 EFYSPFYPVAH
+729 ESYSPSYPVVYGA
-740 GVINNGRNSYKTI
+740 INNGGNSFRTI
-753 YWSPTFQ
+753 YWSPD
-760 LNKAASHLKFG
+760 LLLDKAASHLEFG
-771 NPEQSQLTLVVQG
+771 NPKQGRLTLVVQG
-784 VASNGKLIN
+784 ITPDGKLIN
-793 LIQTLSKE
+793 LTRTLGNE

>member
-43 DTVRFRAYLMDTRRE
+43 DTVRFRAYLMDTRHE

-102 NYTLRFYTRYLS
+102 NYTLRFYTRHLS

-135 YRKESVARMAA
+135 YRKESVTRMAA

-228 RFALPEVDPAS
+228 RFPLPPADPS

-256 NSGVSLSPGHSLR
+256 NSGVSPSPGHSLR

-464 DKKIMRQTT
+464 DKKIMCQTT

-610 SVKDLL
+610 SIKDLL
-616 LHTPG
+616 INTPG
-621 IGWAINPDTREEHY
+621 VGRAVDSQAGDFFYITR
-635 FILRYRQSGIISK
+635 LCMGMNST
-648 PPPPALLLVDGLE
+648 PPPALLMVDGLE
-661 SSYSE
+661 TSYSE
-666 LMGIP
+666 LVAIP
-671 VSMIESVELVKDAAQ
+671 VSIVESVELVKDAAQ

-707 GAVGEKA
+707 GTIGKKA
-714 SNFRVIRPM
+714 SNFRMIRPM
-723 GYQVKR
+723 GYQLKR
-729 EFYSPFYPVAH
+729 EFYSPFYPIVQKSA
-740 GVINNGRNSYKTI
+740 NNSENNCKTI
-753 YWSPTFQ
+753 YWLPALP
-760 LNKAASHLKFG
+760 LNKTG
-771 NPEQSQLTLVVQG
+771 SQLEFSDPGQSRLTFVVQG
-784 VASNGKLIN
+784 IASNGQLVSLIRS
-793 LIQTLSKE
+793 LKKE

>member
-1 MKKLLCLIILLFSFI
+1 
-16 RSEAQSDH
+16 
-24 ICPHEKLYVH
+24 
-34 TDRANYERG
+34 
-43 DTVRFRAYLMDTRRE
+43 
-58 ATAYSR
+58 
-64 YVYAELLAD
+64 
-73 SQVIS
+73 
-78 REMVKDDHGVFSGYL
+78 
-93 SLGDTLRSG
+93 
-102 NYTLRFYTRYLS
+102 
-114 SLPAPR
+114 
-120 YFYRQIIVGGRPFQD
+120 
-135 YRKESVARMAA
+135 
-146 SYHVSFFPEGGR
+146 
-158 LPSGCV
+158 
-164 SRVAFKALS
+164 
-173 PDGLGTDVQGFV
+173 
-185 VNQRGDT
+185 
-192 VTTLR
+192 
-197 SVHRGMGFFNLEPV
+197 MGFFNLEPV

-228 RFALPEVDPAS
+228 RFPLPPADPS

-256 NSGVSLSPGHSLR
+256 NSGVSPSPGHSLR

-485 SFPRGTHFL
+485 SFPRGTHFI

-572 VSTKKIEKKKRYAIE
+572 VSTKKIKKKKRYAIE

-610 SVKDLL
+610 STKDLL
-616 LHTPG
+616 INTPG
-621 IGWAINPDTREEHY
+621 VGWAVDSNSGDFFYITR
-635 FILRYRQSGIISK
+635 LRAGGSST
-648 PPPPALLLVDGLE
+648 PPPALLMVDGLE
-661 SSYSE
+661 TSYSE
-666 LMGIP
+666 LVGMP
-671 VSMIESVELVKDAAQ
+671 VSIVESIELVKDAAQ

-707 GAVGEKA
+707 GTVGKKA
-714 SNFRVIRPM
+714 SNFRIIRPI

-729 EFYSPFYPVAH
+729 ESYSPSYPVVYGA
-740 GVINNGRNSYKTI
+740 INNGGNSFRTI
-753 YWSPTFQ
+753 YWSPD
-760 LNKAASHLKFG
+760 LLLDKAASHLEFG
-771 NPEQSQLTLVVQG
+771 NPKQGRLTLVVQG
-784 VASNGKLIN
+784 ITPDGKLIN
-793 LIQTLSKE
+793 LTRTLGNE

>member
-16 RSEAQSDH
+16 RSEAQSDN

-43 DTVRFRAYLMDTRRE
+43 DTVRFRAYLMDTRHE

-120 YFYRQIIVGGRPFQD
+120 YFYRQIIVGGCPFQD
-135 YRKESVARMAA
+135 YRKESVTRMAA

-228 RFALPEVDPAS
+228 RFPLPPADPS

-290 PRSPLPPGVLRFV
+290 LRSPLPPGVLRFV

-425 VPDYGS
+425 VPDYGF

-485 SFPRGTHFL
+485 SFPRGTHFI

-610 SVKDLL
+610 STKDLL
-616 LHTPG
+616 INTPG
-621 IGWAINPDTREEHY
+621 VGWAVDSNSGDFFYITR
-635 FILRYRQSGIISK
+635 LRAGGSST
-648 PPPPALLLVDGLE
+648 PPPALLMVDGLE
-661 SSYSE
+661 TSYSE
-666 LMGIP
+666 LVGIP
-671 VSMIESVELVKDAAQ
+671 VSIVESIELVKDAAQ

-707 GAVGEKA
+707 GTVGKKA
-714 SNFRVIRPM
+714 SNFRIIRPI

-729 EFYSPFYPVAH
+729 ESYSPSYPVVYGA
-740 GVINNGRNSYKTI
+740 INNGGNSFRTI
-753 YWSPTFQ
+753 YWSPD
-760 LNKAASHLKFG
+760 LLLDKAASHLEFG
-771 NPEQSQLTLVVQG
+771 NPKQGRLTLVVQG
-784 VASNGKLIN
+784 ITPDGKLIN
-793 LIQTLSKE
+793 LTRTLGNE

>member
-1 MKKLLCLIILLFSFI
+1 
-16 RSEAQSDH
+16 
-24 ICPHEKLYVH
+24 
-34 TDRANYERG
+34 
-43 DTVRFRAYLMDTRRE
+43 MDTRRE

-135 YRKESVARMAA
+135 YRKESVTRMAA

-228 RFALPEVDPAS
+228 RFPLPPADPS

-321 PSVRADVDFS
+321 SSVRADVDFS

-410 LDLLMLTQGWVKYSL
+410 LDLLMLTQGWVKYSF

-447 YSEKKCIA
+447 YSEKKCIV

-532 MDEPVVSEQS
+532 MDEPVVPEQS

-559 APFSME
+559 VPFSME

-610 SVKDLL
+610 STKDLL
-616 LHTPG
+616 INTPG
-621 IGWAINPDTREEHY
+621 VGWAVDSNSGDFFYITR
-635 FILRYRQSGIISK
+635 LRAGRSST
-648 PPPPALLLVDGLE
+648 PPPALLMVDGLE
-661 SSYSE
+661 TSYSE
-666 LMGIP
+666 LVGIP
-671 VSMIESVELVKDAAQ
+671 VSIVESIELVKDAAQ

-707 GAVGEKA
+707 GTVGKKA
-714 SNFRVIRPM
+714 SNFRIIRPI

-729 EFYSPFYPVAH
+729 ESYSPSYPVVYGA
-740 GVINNGRNSYKTI
+740 INNGGNSFRTI
-753 YWSPTFQ
+753 YWSPD
-760 LNKAASHLKFG
+760 LLLDKAASHLEFG
-771 NPEQSQLTLVVQG
+771 NPKQGRLTLVVQG
-784 VASNGKLIN
+784 ITPDGKLIN
-793 LIQTLSKE
+793 LTRTLGNE

>member
-1 MKKLLCLIILLFSFI
+1 MYK
-16 RSEAQSDH
+16 RQ
-24 ICPHEKLYVH
+24 LYVH

-102 NYTLRFYTRYLS
+102 NYTLRFYTRHLS

-135 YRKESVARMAA
+135 YRKESVTRMAA

-197 SVHRGMGFFNLEPV
+197 SVHRGMGFFNLKPV

-228 RFALPEVDPAS
+228 RFPLPPADPS

-256 NSGVSLSPGHSLR
+256 NSGVSPSPGHSLR

-308 GVPISGRTAFNQS
+308 GIPISGRTAFNQS

-425 VPDYGS
+425 VPDYGF

-485 SFPRGTHFL
+485 SFPRGTHFI

-610 SVKDLL
+610 STKDLL
-616 LHTPG
+616 INTPG
-621 IGWAINPDTREEHY
+621 VGWAVDSNSGDFFYITR
-635 FILRYRQSGIISK
+635 LRAGGSST
-648 PPPPALLLVDGLE
+648 PPPALLMVDGLE
-661 SSYSE
+661 TSYSE
-666 LMGIP
+666 LVGIP
-671 VSMIESVELVKDAAQ
+671 VSIVESIELVKDAAQ

-707 GAVGEKA
+707 GTVGKKA
-714 SNFRVIRPM
+714 SNFRIIRPI

-729 EFYSPFYPVAH
+729 ESYSPSYPVVYGA
-740 GVINNGRNSYKTI
+740 INNGGNSFRTI
-753 YWSPTFQ
+753 YWSPD
-760 LNKAASHLKFG
+760 LLLDKAASHLEFG
-771 NPEQSQLTLVVQG
+771 NPKQGRLTLVVQG
-784 VASNGKLIN
+784 ITPDGKLIN
-793 LIQTLSKE
+793 LTRTLGNE